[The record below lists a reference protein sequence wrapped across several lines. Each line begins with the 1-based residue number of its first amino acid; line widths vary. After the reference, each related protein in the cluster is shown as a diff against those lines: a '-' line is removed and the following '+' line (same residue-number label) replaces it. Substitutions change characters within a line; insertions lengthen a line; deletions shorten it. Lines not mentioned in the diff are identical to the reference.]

1 MLLFDVQRH
10 VLERLLLTAV
20 DFAEDNFRTGN
31 RHFETF
37 TTHVFDKNGQVQ
49 FTTAR
54 NAECVCIRSFFNA
67 QRHVVHQLFIQAV
80 KDLTR
85 GNVLTFFTAERR
97 GVNAEEHGNGRLI
110 DRQRRQRF
118 NILRIADGVRDVQLA
133 QTGDRDDIARFS
145 DVALDTLQTQ
155 VGQNFTDFT
164 ITGFAF
170 AINDSDLLVRLHFTA
185 LDAADA
191 DDANVVVVVQLGD
204 LHLQRAI
211 KVNVRCRYAIDDSLI
226 QRSHILSHIFVIQT
240 RNTVQRGSVNDRE
253 VQLFVGSIKVNE
265 QVEYLI
271 DNPVRARARTVN
283 FVDNN
288 NRLQTV
294 GKSFLGD
301 EARLRHRTIKGINH
315 QQHRIYHGHDTF
327 NFTTEVG
334 VPRGINDVDTVIIPF
349 DSSVFSEDGN
359 PTLFLQIVG
368 VHHSFLCFSTRVERT
383 RLL

>member
-1 MLLFDVQRH
+1 M
-10 VLERLLLTAV
+10 
-20 DFAEDNFRTGN
+20 
-31 RHFETF
+31 
-37 TTHVFDKNGQVQ
+37 
-49 FTTAR
+49 
-54 NAECVCIRSFFNA
+54 
-67 QRHVVHQLFIQAV
+67 HQLFVQTV
-80 KDLTR
+80 KNLTR
-85 GNVLTFFTAERR
+85 GNVLTFFTTERR

-110 DRQRRQRF
+110 DGQRRQRF
-118 NILRIADGVRDVQLA
+118 NILRIADGVRDIQLA

-155 VGQNFTDFT
+155 MGQNFTDFT

-271 DNPVRARARTVN
+271 NNPVRARARTVN

-334 VPRGINDVDTVIIPF
+334 VPRGINDDYTLIIPI
-349 DSSVFSEDGN
+349 DSEGKTRNGKVGKVLTHLGLERIESDIAEAGAIIALTGLGELNISDTICDPQNVEALPALSVDE
-359 PTLFLQIVG
+359 PTVTMF
-368 VHHSFLCFSTRVERT
+368 F
-383 RLL
+383 